1 MKSLRRILLANNG
14 FTGKIL
20 TSLVG
25 IPKLVEL
32 QLQDNKFD
40 GSIPAFAQQDF
51 QLNVANNRLEG
62 PIPPQ
67 LSSQSLSSFEVSQD
81 KKTRLPRIYPFTF
94 WTIVS
99 QDKTVTQQMSK
110 GNSSVTLKNLAPPLS
125 RGRRHRGAVR

>member
-67 LSSQSLSSFEVSQD
+67 LSSQSLSAFE
-81 KKTRLPRIYPFTF
+81 
-94 WTIVS
+94 
-99 QDKTVTQQMSK
+99 
-110 GNSSVTLKNLAPPLS
+110 GNLDLRGKPMPPCPPS
-125 RGRRHRGAVR
+125 